1 MKNRKEYPII
11 DRDLVGGEDDFVNS
25 GGEGEGE
32 GDTVLLYTLSS
43 SLLSFRSGRMRQ
55 WPSLES
61 SFSLL
66 LLMTGNDGGCREG

>member
-1 MKNRKEYPII
+1 MDADSRASSCTIMEMKNRKEYPII

-55 WPSLES
+55 
-61 SFSLL
+61 
-66 LLMTGNDGGCREG
+66 

>member
-1 MKNRKEYPII
+1 MDADSRASSCTIMEMKNRKEYPII

-32 GDTVLLYTLSS
+32 GEGDTVLLYTLSS

-55 WPSLES
+55 
-61 SFSLL
+61 
-66 LLMTGNDGGCREG
+66 